1 MKGAFN
7 TFIDHIDIDFWRELC
22 LSAGMLRHYARGEDF
37 AKIGEVARYVGFI
50 KSGAMKYVVYSTDG
64 TEHVIGLEFAG
75 EFVSDFPFSLSEV
88 VSRASIIAVTQCD
101 VYCVEVKD
109 IAKRMND
116 DSGVKDIVMCSTEAV
131 FSTVYDRYIALYS
144 KTPQERY
151 NELISQH
158 PDIFNFFPLK
168 DIASFLNI
176 TPTHLS
182 RQRKNVFK

>member
-22 LSAGMLRHYARGEDF
+22 LREGMLRHYARGEDF

-88 VSRASIIAVTQCD
+88 NSRASIIAVTRCD

-116 DSGVKDIVMCSTEAV
+116 DSKVKDIVMCSTEAV
-131 FSTVYDRYIALYS
+131 FSTVYDRYIALYR

-158 PDIFNFFPLK
+158 PDIFNSFPLK

-182 RQRKNVFK
+182 RLRKNVFK